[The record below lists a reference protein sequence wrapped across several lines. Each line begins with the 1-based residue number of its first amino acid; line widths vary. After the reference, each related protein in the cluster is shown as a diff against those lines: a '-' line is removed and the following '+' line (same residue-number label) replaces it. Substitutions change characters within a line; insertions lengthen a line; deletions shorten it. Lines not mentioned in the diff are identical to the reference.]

1 MSYDFENKMLELAS
15 NRREILSNG
24 EQLLKQKRIDIG
36 VEKYYDIDL
45 LEQPEFRAEAMEVL
59 KEYEKQL
66 IVEHEFYSE
75 FHRTFLDEVIALAND
90 LSPSEKTRVLAR
102 SLAGLESNNS
112 TRMEINSKKSTQNT
126 RIERLI
132 EIYNRNGVSPSEDFI
147 ALESDE
153 EIEEVNKIFQDLEE
167 ISKDL
172 ALLSRKQ
179 MKREVDGKRFIQ
191 RFLEILKKNA

>member
-191 RFLEILKKNA
+191 RFLEILKKKS